1 MKTLEELLF
10 DYTREDKT
18 LEETNQA
25 LKELG
30 STLRLDPSRNLFSAQ
45 ELMETRVGETPD
57 EANGWGI
64 LDHGVGC
71 MEKVRVVGGRTVD
84 VDMGQET
91 AFVYMAGRRYR
102 LRGDV
107 LTEED

>member
-1 MKTLEELLF
+1 MKDLETVLF
-10 DYTREDKT
+10 DYTKGENT